1 MLEKEQTMYA
11 AIRRF
16 EGISDPGEIGR
27 KVNESFLPLI
37 SRIPGFVAYYWVD
50 AGGGVV
56 ISTSIFQDKAG
67 AEESNRIGFEWLEK
81 NNLAHLFPKPQI
93 AVGEVLVHKAEEVA
107 AHA

>member
-1 MLEKEQTMYA
+1 MYA

-16 EGISDPGEIGR
+16 EGISNPGEIGR

-56 ISTSIFQDKAG
+56 ISTGIFQDKAG
-67 AEESNRIGFEWLEK
+67 AEESNRLGFEWLEK
-81 NNLAHLFPKPQI
+81 NNLAHLLPAPQI
-93 AVGEVLVHKAEEVA
+93 SVGEVLVHKAEEVE
-107 AHA
+107 AHAK